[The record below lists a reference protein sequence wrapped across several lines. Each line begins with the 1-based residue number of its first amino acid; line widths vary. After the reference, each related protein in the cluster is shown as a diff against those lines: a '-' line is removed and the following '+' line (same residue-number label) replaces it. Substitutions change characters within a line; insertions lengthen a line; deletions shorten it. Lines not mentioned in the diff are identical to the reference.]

1 MAMSDLDATD
11 PTTANYD
18 AQQLVE
24 EIAAGEE
31 KAPNVDADAD
41 YERSKQ
47 FDVAEIDRKGQTSKG
62 QTNSGVPKSTVSS
75 TDASTVATGDPDNF
89 LEMAK
94 QVTPTPDEK

>member
-11 PTTANYD
+11 PTTTNYD

-47 FDVAEIDRKGQTSKG
+47 FDVAEIDRKGQTNTG
-62 QTNSGVPKSTVSS
+62 APQSTVSS
-75 TDASTVATGDPDNF
+75 TDASTIATGNPADF

-94 QVTPTPDEK
+94 QVTPTSDEK

>member
-47 FDVAEIDRKGQTSKG
+47 FDVAEIDRKGQT
-62 QTNSGVPKSTVSS
+62 NSGVPKSTVSS
-75 TDASTVATGDPDNF
+75 TDANTVATGDPDHF